1 MKTNLT
7 ISRSTDVEK
16 TYPICNDGD
25 IFISKDVLTGY
36 VANTLFI
43 CDSYSDNKDP
53 EFSAITLYKVSDGTI
68 TEFGIIND
76 PQVEELI
83 AELNSILDQFNVFI
97 KLIYKG
103 KTSSLYQVT
112 RINKTRD

>member
-25 IFISKDVLTGY
+25 IFIAKDVFCGY

-43 CDSYSDNKDP
+43 CDCFSDNKDP
-53 EFSAITLYKVSDGTI
+53 KFSAITLYKVSDGTI
-68 TEFGIIND
+68 RAKYGEKIRKQLVDKFYG
-76 PQVEELI
+76 
-83 AELNSILDQFNVFI
+83 SITI
-97 KLIYKG
+97 
-103 KTSSLYQVT
+103 TS
-112 RINKTRD
+112 NNE